1 MSKRVKI
8 PSSKVA
14 NDNDET
20 LYSKIM
26 IKELDKPQHYAFAGD
41 PARVAFMTDVLGE
54 AKESFAKLVL
64 FDHCY
69 VTYLDYY
76 L

>member
-26 IKELDKPQHYAFAGD
+26 IKELDKPKHYAFAGD
-41 PARVAFMTDVLGE
+41 HGRISLHD
-54 AKESFAKLVL
+54 
-64 FDHCY
+64 
-69 VTYLDYY
+69 
-76 L
+76 